1 MALTTSQLAPVI
13 GSIVT
18 GIDLARDMTDSTMR
32 EVVALLFE
40 RGVVVI
46 PGQTLGDAEY
56 VHFAGFFG
64 SPLEFFIPEHRN
76 PDHPEIIHI
85 NNDPATPEMMRDGAV
100 HWHSDSSYEAVPGCV
115 TMLYGKLTPEQGG
128 ETQFAS
134 TAAAYDALPE
144 AMRRK
149 LDGLV
154 ALHELGRAPWIDG
167 ETRPDPDR
175 PPRKTDAPEHPLVMV
190 HPVTGR
196 KGIFTSGTAYA
207 IKDMDDAEATD
218 LIRQLRAHIARP
230 EFRTSYKVR
239 PGDIVLWD
247 NFGTVHCAT
256 PIEYSNAPGKQ
267 RLLYRISTKG
277 LPHYYTV
284 AA

>member
-13 GSIVT
+13 GSILT

-56 VHFAGFFG
+56 VHFAGYFG

-128 ETQFAS
+128 RPSSPARPRPMTPCPKRCAGS
-134 TAAAYDALPE
+134 WMAWWRCTNWAARHGSMAKPGPTLIA
-144 AMRRK
+144 RR
-149 LDGLV
+149 
-154 ALHELGRAPWIDG
+154 ARP
-167 ETRPDPDR
+167 TRP
-175 PPRKTDAPEHPLVMV
+175 
-190 HPVTGR
+190 
-196 KGIFTSGTAYA
+196 S
-207 IKDMDDAEATD
+207 
-218 LIRQLRAHIARP
+218 IR
-230 EFRTSYKVR
+230 
-239 PGDIVLWD
+239 W
-247 NFGTVHCAT
+247 
-256 PIEYSNAPGKQ
+256 
-267 RLLYRISTKG
+267 
-277 LPHYYTV
+277 
-284 AA
+284 